1 MEKENQQELLRQNL
15 VQLRKELIEV
25 KRLLHMC
32 KVGFEAIQE
41 TGNSKV
47 ADVFLDELNSNL

>member
-1 MEKENQQELLRQNL
+1 MENESQKKLEENLL
-15 VQLRKELIEV
+15 QLREELIEV

-41 TGNSKV
+41 TGNSRV
-47 ADVFLDELNSNL
+47 ADVFLDELNSSL

>member
-1 MEKENQQELLRQNL
+1 MENESQKKLEENLL
-15 VQLRKELIEV
+15 QLREELIEV

-41 TGNSKV
+41 TGNSRV

>member
-1 MEKENQQELLRQNL
+1 MENELQKKLEENLL
-15 VQLRKELIEV
+15 QLREELIEV

>member
-1 MEKENQQELLRQNL
+1 MENESQKKLEENLL
-15 VQLRKELIEV
+15 QLREELIEV

-41 TGNSKV
+41 TGNSRV
-47 ADVFLDELNSNL
+47 ADVFLDELNNSL

>member
-1 MEKENQQELLRQNL
+1 MENELQKLEENLL
-15 VQLRKELIEV
+15 QLREELIEV

-47 ADVFLDELNSNL
+47 ADVFLDELNSSL

>member
-1 MEKENQQELLRQNL
+1 LENELQKKLEESL
-15 VQLRKELIEV
+15 LQLREELVEV

-41 TGNSKV
+41 TGNSRV
-47 ADVFLDELNSNL
+47 ADVFLDELKNNL